1 MYHINAKCCQIF
13 HILNSLESAD
23 IQINLLIKIDYITVQ
38 FVNGKLNVGGTK
50 KFRIFFDKMQKQE
63 SLNSQLSGITEE
75 PLTLNPGEVSESL
88 LSFMFQRGCIFV
100 SEVGT

>member
-1 MYHINAKCCQIF
+1 MF

-50 KFRIFFDKMQKQE
+50 KFRIFFDKM
-63 SLNSQLSGITEE
+63 
-75 PLTLNPGEVSESL
+75 
-88 LSFMFQRGCIFV
+88 
-100 SEVGT
+100 